1 MKLKLTLLLS
11 NKIMKSNYHAISVSE
26 IEKLFVTSSN
36 GLNSEVVSKN
46 RTQYGKNELVEKKK
60 NPAYI
65 LFLHQ
70 FKDIM
75 ILILAVA
82 ALIALWVGDIKDT
95 VVIVVII
102 LLNAI
107 IGFIQEYRAGKAIEA
122 LKRMSAPNATVR
134 RDRKNMIIPASE
146 LVPGDV
152 VLLEAGALIPAD
164 IRLTEV
170 HSLKINESSLTGESE
185 PVEKKLD
192 NLVQIDSPV
201 GDRTTMAF
209 KSTIVT
215 YGRGE
220 GIVVAIGMDT
230 EIGRIAQ
237 LLQEEDSQTPLQ
249 KRLADFGKKLSA
261 AVIVIC
267 IIIFCI
273 GLLRGE
279 DPIIMLLTSIS
290 LAVAAIPEALPAVVT
305 IALAL
310 SAKRMVHKN
319 VLIRKL
325 PAVETLGSV
334 SYICSDKTGTITQN
348 KMTVVDIWCLPNQK
362 PLSDF
367 STEELL
373 ILCIEL
379 NHDVLTTDST
389 LQGDPTE
396 IGLVEFARQQKIYH
410 QNWIKD
416 YKRIFELPFDSDRKR
431 MSTIHAF
438 NNQLL
443 VITKGAVESVLDICT
458 DEVNNNT
465 INQITRNFAENGKR
479 VLAYSYKIIDTLPK
493 VISINSIENN
503 MRFVGLTAMIDPPRI
518 EANKAISDCYSAGIT
533 PVMITGDHPITAKA
547 IAIETGIIRNVTDL
561 LITGSEL
568 SALSDD
574 EYEHKLE
581 FIKVYARVSPEQKL
595 KIVRILQKKNHFV
608 AMTGDG
614 VNDAPALKRADIG
627 VAMGISGSDVSKE
640 SADMILLDD
649 NFATI
654 INAVKEGRRIYDN
667 IKKFVKYVMTCN
679 SGEIWTVFLIPLL
692 GMPVPLLPIHILWI
706 NLVTDGLP
714 GLAMTSEPADDNIL
728 KRSPRKPDESIF
740 SGGIAYHILWVGLL
754 IGAVSIFTESWAFYH
769 NNHKWQTMVFTVL
782 CLSQLG
788 HAMAIRSEIKSLFQQ
803 GVFSNKQLAWSV
815 IFTLVLQMVVIYMP
829 YFQKIFG
836 TQSLSFMEFIICFGL
851 SSIVFWAVEL
861 EKLIKRKLQFN
872 HNIN

>member
-1 MKLKLTLLLS
+1 
-11 NKIMKSNYHAISVSE
+11 MKSNYHAISVSE

>member
-1 MKLKLTLLLS
+1 
-11 NKIMKSNYHAISVSE
+11 MKSNYHAISVSE

-192 NLVQIDSPV
+192 NLVQIDSLV